1 MITEEVSTKTG
12 LPQQKWMRW
21 GFKASFSEFRVTCL
35 VQISSPTGLI
45 TPLLRSSTLPNFETL
60 LLALAS
66 ISFDTMI
73 PREQVTDDTMDHCSV
88 VCRSLA
94 LTTTQLT
101 VNTSI
106 GAISVPQN
114 GVITLNGREAKFL
127 ITDYVFGR
135 SMSRILYSTAEWAF
149 L

>member
-1 MITEEVSTKTG
+1 
-12 LPQQKWMRW
+12 
-21 GFKASFSEFRVTCL
+21 
-35 VQISSPTGLI
+35 
-45 TPLLRSSTLPNFETL
+45 
-60 LLALAS
+60 
-66 ISFDTMI
+66 MI

-135 SMSRILYSTAEWAF
+135 SMSRILYSTAE
-149 L
+149 